1 MINFYERVLRPLLF
15 SLDAEAAHHFA
26 IASLRRA
33 SHFDLALRA
42 LKRFRPPPKP
52 KTLFGLTFP
61 NPIGLAAGLDKNG
74 VALPAWAALGFG
86 FIEIGTVTAM
96 AQPGNPKPRIF
107 RLPEQKGLINRLGF
121 NNDGA
126 DAIAA
131 RLRGLRESGRW
142 PAVPIGI
149 NIGKSRTTPLERAT
163 DDYLYSFRLLRDF
176 ADYITL
182 NVSSPNTP
190 GLRELQEPAALSR
203 LLHAIHSEPGPVAKP
218 IVVKISPDLSPVE
231 LDSVLAACE
240 ENGVAGIIA
249 TNTTLDH
256 SSVQPE
262 LDKQGGLS
270 GAPLRQKSTALVRRI
285 TANSKIPLIAS
296 GGNAMQNPPA
306 KNSMQ
311 ALTFFSFIPDSFIAV
326 RHFFAKS
333 WRDVG
338 MMLSR
343 AVLIDVRLDTASWL
357 QRLALFAGEQMKVS
371 RKILKFTKP
380 LTYRRGLR
388 RAQRSIF
395 RVPLRPMLAKID
407 EARAREISSVM
418 RIRLLGTP
426 NTQTSSRGC
435 D

>member
-1 MINFYERVLRPLLF
+1 MLNFYEQILRPLLF
-15 SLDAEAAHHFA
+15 SLEAETAHHFT

-33 SHFDLALRA
+33 SHFNPALRT
-42 LKRFRPPPKP
+42 LKRFTPPSKP

-107 RLPEQKGLINRLGF
+107 RLPAQQAIINRLGF

-126 DAIAA
+126 DAIAM

-142 PAVPIGI
+142 PAVPVGI

-203 LLHAIHSEPGPVAKP
+203 LLHAIGSEPGPVANP
-218 IVVKISPDLSPVE
+218 LVVKISPDLSPVE
-231 LDSVLAACE
+231 LESVLAVCE

-256 SSVQPE
+256 ASIPPE
-262 LDKQGGLS
+262 LDEKGGLS
-270 GAPLRQKSTALVRRI
+270 GAPLWGKSTALVRSI
-285 TANSKIPLIAS
+285 AANSKIPVIAS
-296 GGNAMQNPPA
+296 GGICDAE
-306 KNSMQ
+306 S
-311 ALTFFSFIPDSFIAV
+311 
-326 RHFFAKS
+326 
-333 WRDVG
+333 
-338 MMLSR
+338 
-343 AVLIDVRLDTASWL
+343 
-357 QRLALFAGEQMKVS
+357 
-371 RKILKFTKP
+371 
-380 LTYRRGLR
+380 
-388 RAQRSIF
+388 
-395 RVPLRPMLAKID
+395 
-407 EARAREISSVM
+407 AREKFKAGAH
-418 RIRLLGTP
+418 LLQLYTGFVY
-426 NTQTSSRGC
+426 RGPGILREIVEKL
-435 D
+435 